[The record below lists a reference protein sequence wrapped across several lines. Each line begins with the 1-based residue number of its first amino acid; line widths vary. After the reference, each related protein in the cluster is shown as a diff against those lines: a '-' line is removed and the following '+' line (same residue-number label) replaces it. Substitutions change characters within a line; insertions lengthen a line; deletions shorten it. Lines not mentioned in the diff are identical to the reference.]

1 MQTVPSWDLFLT
13 IFFIVS
19 IGYSFVLQRD
29 KVVVTL
35 LAIYAGIVIANIA
48 GVPLQQLFNGEK
60 TVADSLFISA
70 NASPFSVQT
79 GVFLLTV
86 IIVSVRSG
94 LGSSRSSSGSR
105 GKLSTFELGLYSFLN
120 TALILAAVFSFM
132 APEAQTK
139 FAETSRIANMII
151 TREVWWFVAPL
162 IALAATGGLG
172 RSRSSDY

>member
-48 GVPLQQLFNGEK
+48 GGPLQQFFNGDK
-60 TVADSLFISA
+60 TVADSLFIRA
-70 NASPFSVQT
+70 NASPFSIQS

-86 IIVSVRSG
+86 VLVTIRSG
-94 LGSSRSSSGSR
+94 LGGRSSSGNS
-105 GKLSTFELGLYSFLN
+105 KLSTFELALFSFLN
-120 TALILAAVFSFM
+120 SALILAAVFSFM
-132 APEAQTK
+132 DAAAQTK
-139 FAETSRIANMII
+139 FMETSRIAKMII
-151 TREVWWFVAPL
+151 SKEVWWYVAPL
-162 IALAATGGLG
+162 IALVATGGLG
-172 RSRSSDY
+172 KSRSSDY